1 MGLVLSNAFK
11 GLLLSSYVNIKYDL
25 AVKSFEDLIEKPK
38 VELFYEYNIDNFI
51 RKGTNEIINK
61 LDEQKRI
68 KRYGKQ
74 NPWTKELYGSEKIK
88 LFKKGKAV
96 ILCPSVEC
104 PTFQISFAHLNLIM
118 STDQQVYSPLTLRIR
133 KTHSHSNQIRKL

>member
-1 MGLVLSNAFK
+1 MSLVLSNAFK

-25 AVKSFEDLIEKPK
+25 AVKSFKDLIEKPK

-61 LDEQKRI
+61 LDKQNRI

-74 NPWTKELYGSEKIK
+74 NPWIKKLYESEKIK

-96 ILCPSVEC
+96 ILCPLIVC
-104 PTFQISFAHLNLIM
+104 PSFQISFAHLNLIM
-118 STDQQVYSPLTLRIR
+118 STDQQVHSFLSLKIR
-133 KTHSHSNQIRKL
+133 KTHSHSKQIRKL